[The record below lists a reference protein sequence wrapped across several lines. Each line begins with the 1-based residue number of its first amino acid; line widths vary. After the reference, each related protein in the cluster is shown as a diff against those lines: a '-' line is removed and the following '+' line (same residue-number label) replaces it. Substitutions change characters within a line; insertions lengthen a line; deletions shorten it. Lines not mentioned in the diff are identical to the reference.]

1 MTGLFLLAS
10 FSVKFTKPKPLI
22 VGIETREKMSVAAP
36 GNETGSHSSITPPH
50 PGPRQGG
57 GSHGETRLPGLRR
70 SSGPGRWGAFN
81 QASPEQR
88 SVLEAVKRLRL
99 PIAREATI
107 LSGSGRKWKAL
118 QMRAAE

>member
-1 MTGLFLLAS
+1 
-10 FSVKFTKPKPLI
+10 
-22 VGIETREKMSVAAP
+22 MSVAAP
-36 GNETGSHSSITPPH
+36 GNETGSQSSITPPH

-57 GSHGETRLPGLRR
+57 GSHGETRLPGLR
-70 SSGPGRWGAFN
+70 SSVPGPWGAFN

-118 QMRAAE
+118 QVMAAE